1 MKRGGDMDVKLTKDD
16 LDTLYMCRNKARE
29 VARLERKVNSFL
41 PTSAGYYSS
50 PQMTG
55 MPGSRDPHGLDGS
68 KGKNEAEFQALEAA
82 REELEELTYA
92 ANKIICSLDWKMH
105 DFCVSYFVRGE
116 DIEAIPDI
124 IRVDRSTCYRKL
136 QKLHGG
142 NSNFRRW
149 REVNAC

>member
-1 MKRGGDMDVKLTKDD
+1 MDVKLTRDE

-29 VARLERKVNSFL
+29 VAMLERKANAFL

-55 MPGSRDPHGLDGS
+55 MPGSHDPHGLDGS
-68 KGKNEAEFQALEAA
+68 AQKNEAEIHALKAA
-82 REELEELTYA
+82 QEELKVLAHA

-116 DIEAIPDI
+116 DIDTAAQNIGC
-124 IRVDRSTCYRKL
+124 DRSTCRRKL
-136 QKLHGG
+136 QKIHRG
-142 NSNFRRW
+142 NSNFRRLME
-149 REVNAC
+149 RAV